1 MSKEKENKMFLKIIY
16 FDEESAIDYINIAD
30 GGLVIKLDEIKDG
43 DKSQIGIG
51 TEVGIEGKFSL
62 FNFFK
67 ANAKVEANAE
77 LLQYGE
83 SIVKSTLTNTILT
96 DYIAKANMDKYT
108 MKFED
113 YKISPITNSLAFWK
127 MYTPYTVIFKD
138 EYSDKISPE
147 VDITKLDYVI
157 DSVKGYY
164 ELVAE
169 KEKIKIILRFNSKG
183 FRNNYKLSN
192 LMNMNLVYYGVLVGY
207 SSLEQYSVEKEFDIN
222 EKELNIDEIRGTD
235 NSLEKDKLPIYDI
248 VLAGVTNETNR

>member
-127 MYTPYTVIFKD
+127 MYTPYTVIFND
-138 EYSDKISPE
+138 EYSD
-147 VDITKLDYVI
+147 
-157 DSVKGYY
+157 
-164 ELVAE
+164 
-169 KEKIKIILRFNSKG
+169 
-183 FRNNYKLSN
+183 
-192 LMNMNLVYYGVLVGY
+192 
-207 SSLEQYSVEKEFDIN
+207 
-222 EKELNIDEIRGTD
+222 
-235 NSLEKDKLPIYDI
+235 
-248 VLAGVTNETNR
+248 